1 MKKML
6 SLLLALCMV
15 LGLAATAF
23 AYPNRE
29 EYLYEEDPND
39 TLWDAQPIELGETY
53 SGEAV
58 AYCGDSDLF
67 TFTLEE
73 SSLIRITMESSSDTI
88 DLALFDSAGKLLTN
102 AVHLG
107 LRGEFFNLFT
117 IFPMEL
123 EAGTYYVGIWT
134 TDGTNS
140 GYYFEVHQREFMCG
154 GYHQFFTS
162 KPITPATCQ
171 SEGVILRTC
180 LCGETKTET
189 VPADPDA
196 HTFAT
201 EIVTPATCTENGL
214 ARRTC
219 TGCDYQEEETLW
231 AEHTAPGKLVIQEPT
246 MDDYGFY
253 YLTCSDCGF
262 VDIEEE
268 RGLYPLDHM
277 FIDVK
282 PAEFYELPV
291 CWAVYK
297 EITSGSDAYHFNP
310 NGQCQRAQVVTFL
323 WRAAGSPAP
332 TTTENPFE
340 DVKESDFYYNAVLW
354 ALEKGITTGT
364 DETHFRPNMTCNRA
378 TVVTFLYRAMGSPE
392 VSTIE
397 CPFTDVVE
405 GEWYEDAVLWAV
417 ENGITNG
424 MSADTFG
431 VNTVCN
437 RAQVVTFLHRTYVN

>member
-6 SLLLALCMV
+6 SLILALCIV
-15 LGLAATAF
+15 LGLASTAS
-23 AYPNRE
+23 AYPNHE

-39 TLWDAQPIELGETY
+39 TLWDAQPIEPGETY

-73 SSLIRITMESSSDTI
+73 SSLIRITMQSSGDTI
-88 DLALFDSAGKLLTN
+88 DLALFDSTGNLLAN

-107 LRGEFFNLFT
+107 MRGDVFEMFT
-117 IFPMEL
+117 IYPMEL

-134 TDGTNS
+134 TDGTNN
-140 GYYFEVHQREFMCG
+140 GYYFKVHQREFMCG
-154 GYHQFFTS
+154 GYHQFYTW

-189 VPADPDA
+189 VPADPDV
-196 HTFAT
+196 HTFET

-214 ARRTC
+214 ARHTC
-219 TGCDYQEEETLW
+219 TGCGYQEEETIW
-231 AEHTAPGKLVIQEPT
+231 AEHTAPGKLIIQEPT

-262 VDIEEE
+262 VDTEEQ
-268 RGLYPLDHM
+268 RGLYPLDHT

-282 PAEFYELPV
+282 PGAFYELPV

-297 EITSGSDAYHFNP
+297 EITSGSDAYHFSP
-310 NGQCQRAQVVTFL
+310 NADCTRGQVVTFL
-323 WRAAGSPAP
+323 WRAAGSPEP
-332 TTTENPFE
+332 ENTE
-340 DVKESDFYYNAVLW
+340 
-354 ALEKGITTGT
+354 
-364 DETHFRPNMTCNRA
+364 H
-378 TVVTFLYRAMGSPE
+378 
-392 VSTIE
+392 
-397 CPFTDVVE
+397 PFTDLKE
-405 GEWYEDAVLWAV
+405 SAFYYKAVLWAV
-417 ENGITNG
+417 ENGITSG
-424 MSADTFG
+424 MTPTTFEP
-431 VNTVCN
+431 NTKCS
-437 RAQVVTFLHRTYVN
+437 RGHVVTFLHRAMGKPDPQNTDHPFTDVIEGKFYYNAMLWAVENSITSGMTSTTFVPDNPCTRGQVVTFLYRTYNK